1 MSDDDKSIFDRLKAR
16 GEEVLGQ
23 VTNDL
28 MQNEHFMKAMQGA
41 LVGKQKVD
49 QAVGRAMKTMNV
61 PTRSELKRAVARLE
75 ALEREVADLKG
86 KLEAKARPVAKKA
99 KKAAAKKK

>member
-1 MSDDDKSIFDRLKAR
+1 MNDDDKSIFDRLKAR

-23 VTNDL
+23 VTNEL

-41 LVGKQKVD
+41 LAGKQKLD
-49 QAVGRAMKTMNV
+49 QAVGRGLKTMNV
-61 PTRSELKRAVARLE
+61 PTRSELKRAVARIE
-75 ALEREVADLKG
+75 VLEREVADLKG
-86 KLEAKARPVAKKA
+86 KLAAKARPPAKKA

>member
-23 VTNDL
+23 VTNEL
-28 MQNEHFMKAMQGA
+28 MHNEHFMKAMQGA
-41 LVGKQKVD
+41 LQGKQKVD
-49 QAVGRAMKTMNV
+49 QAVGRGLKTMNV
-61 PTRSELKRAVARLE
+61 PTRSELKRAVARIE
-75 ALEREVADLKG
+75 ALEREVADLKS
-86 KLEAKARPVAKKA
+86 KLEAKSPPAAKKA

>member
-1 MSDDDKSIFDRLKAR
+1 MSDDDKSMFDRLRAR

-41 LVGKQKVD
+41 LQGKQKLD

-61 PTRSELKRAVARLE
+61 PTRSELKRAVARIE
-75 ALEREVADLKG
+75 ALEREVEGLKG
-86 KLEAKARPVAKKA
+86 KLAAKARPAAKKA